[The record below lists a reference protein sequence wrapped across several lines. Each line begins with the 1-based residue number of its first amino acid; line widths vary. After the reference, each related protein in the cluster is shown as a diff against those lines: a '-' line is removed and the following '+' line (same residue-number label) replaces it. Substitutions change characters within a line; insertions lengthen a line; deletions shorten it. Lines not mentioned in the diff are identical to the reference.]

1 MKINKIQLEN
11 FRQFYGPQEIVL
23 STDSKKNVTLIHAE
37 NGFGKTTILNAVL
50 WTFFNE
56 TTTKFE
62 QPDKIV
68 NFEAEKEG
76 ITIASVAIEIEFN
89 DEVFLVNRRFDS
101 KIERADKTSFNAFK
115 IEKSGSLSPLSVPR
129 TFIDSVMPPEMSTY
143 FFFDGESAESFSS
156 ATNFQA
162 IGQAIRNI
170 LGVSLANTAISDL
183 KEVKKLIDREIGQ
196 IQDQKELS
204 LIEEKLT
211 KVTAQLE
218 EAIEYKKNYKTDIAT
233 FKAQRDE
240 ILKELRSLEGSREI
254 QIRRDEKQSDLKQLE
269 SDINQIRSEIIRW
282 ISQKSLSVI
291 SRNLTK
297 ETLDFVDEASLKG
310 RIPSPYNEDF
320 VQGLINDE
328 NCICG
333 RELKLGT
340 NEWKAV
346 AELLKNASNA
356 ELMGRVVRARSRISV
371 LKSEAAEAPKM
382 LEALQ
387 TRLSNS
393 VGKRD
398 ELEQKIAEL
407 SQAIQNL
414 PLAEIV
420 EKERARKDLDKKI
433 DSENRSLG
441 QMENGILKL
450 ESEKSTLDRE
460 LVKVASTNKK
470 ARKLLNKKFM
480 LEKSAAFLEMVLKQY
495 ENEARKEIEEQ
506 INNILTQVAHRDYK
520 CKINSNFSIELTFED
535 GRSTPKSSGENQLLS
550 LVFIAS
556 LVRYAA
562 SRVNKEDVVLK
573 PGTIAPLVLDSPF
586 GQLDTNYQ
594 ESTAQW
600 IPQLAEQVVLLVSSS
615 QGNERV
621 LAALEQYVGTEY
633 ILISENVGQR
643 DAKKQETHLA
653 VKGKK
658 YTTSLYLQSKNMTR
672 IDRIV

>member
-1 MKINKIQLEN
+1 MKIKKIQLEN
-11 FRQFYGPQEIVL
+11 FRQFYGQQEILL

-50 WTFFNE
+50 WTFFNK

-68 NFEAEKEG
+68 NFEAAKEG
-76 ITIASVAIEIEFN
+76 VTVASVGIEIDFN
-89 DEVFLVNRRFDS
+89 GETFLVNRRFDS

-115 IEKSGSLSPLSVPR
+115 IEKSGSLVSLSVPR

-156 ATNFQA
+156 ATNFQL

-183 KEVKKLIDREIGQ
+183 KEVRRLIDREIGQ
-196 IQDQKELS
+196 IHDQKELGS
-204 LIEEKLT
+204 IEEKLT
-211 KVTAQLE
+211 KTTEQLE
-218 EAIEYKKNYKTDIAT
+218 KAIEFKGTYKTDIAT
-233 FKAQRDE
+233 FEAQRDE

-254 QIRRDEKQSDLKQLE
+254 QIRRDEKQRDLKQLE
-269 SDINQIRSEIIRW
+269 SEINQIRSEVIKW
-282 ISQKSLSVI
+282 VGQKSLSII

-310 RIPSPYNEDF
+310 RIPSPYNEEF

-346 AELLKNASNA
+346 AELLKNASKA
-356 ELMGRVVRARSRISV
+356 ELMGRVVRARSRISI
-371 LKSEAAEAPKM
+371 LKSEASEAPQI
-382 LEALQ
+382 LESLQ
-387 TRLSNS
+387 AKLSNLVS
-393 VGKRD
+393 KRD
-398 ELEQKIAEL
+398 ELEQVIAEL
-407 SQAIQNL
+407 GQRIQNL

-420 EKERARKDLDKKI
+420 EKERAKKELDRKI
-433 DSENRSLG
+433 NSENQRLG
-441 QMENGILKL
+441 EMNAGIRKL
-450 ESEKSTLDRE
+450 ESERDYLERE
-460 LVKVASTNKK
+460 LEKVARTNKK
-470 ARKLLNKKFM
+470 ARKLLSKKFM
-480 LEKSAAFLEMVLKQY
+480 LEKAASFLEATLKQY
-495 ENEARKEIEEQ
+495 ENQARDEIEAQ
-506 INNILTQVAHRDYK
+506 INNILAQVAHRDYK

-556 LVRYAA
+556 LVKYAA
-562 SRVNKEDVVLK
+562 SRVNKDDVILK

-594 ESTAQW
+594 ESTAEW

-621 LAALEQYVGTEY
+621 LLALEQYIGTEY
-633 ILISENVGQR
+633 ILISENAGRKDQ
-643 DAKKQETHLA
+643 KKQETTLA
-653 VKGKK
+653 VRGKQ
-658 YTTSLYLQSKNMTR
+658 YLTSLYLQPKNMTR
-672 IDRIV
+672 IERII